1 MNDSNKTAS
10 FRIRR
15 FLLLGLVI
23 SFAVLLSWRAVDLHV
38 VQHDFLKYQGDSRH
52 LRVVKVAA
60 HRGNIT
66 DRDGEPLAVSTPVVS
81 VWANPQELMAERKA
95 VAKLARILNMRV
107 DRINRLI
114 ARHGGREFAYIK
126 RHINPDVADKIQ
138 QADLPGIYT
147 QREYRR
153 YYPAGEV
160 ASHLV
165 GFTNIDDVGQE
176 GVELAYDELLSGTP
190 GSKRVIRAGRG
201 QLVENVESISQ
212 MQPGE
217 DLVLS
222 IDRRLQYLAY
232 RELKAAVKRNKARS
246 GTVVLLDV
254 KTGEV
259 LAMVNQPSFNPN
271 RRKRGG
277 KSRYRNRAVTDVFEP
292 GSTIKPFTIVAAL
305 ESGQY
310 KSNTRINTAPG
321 QLRVGKNTVRD
332 MHDYGMLDVS
342 RVLTKSSN
350 VGASKI
356 ALSLDADQMWSVF
369 RRIGIGEHTG
379 STFPGEV
386 TGVLPVY
393 KRWRQFQQATLSFG
407 YGMSVTALQL
417 ASAYSVLAADG
428 VKRPVSLFKLD
439 KAPEGEQV
447 IRAGVARSVRAMLE
461 TVLGPEGTGRKAR
474 VEGYS
479 VAGKTGT
486 VHKSTAGGYA
496 EDRYISLFAGM
507 APANN
512 PRLVAVVMIDE
523 PRGEDYYGGLV
534 AAPVFSR
541 LMSGALRLLDV
552 PPDRLPV
559 LETRRDGEAQHG

>member
-1 MNDSNKTAS
+1 MNDNSKTTP

-15 FLLLGLVI
+15 FLLLGLVA
-23 SFAVLLSWRAVDLHV
+23 SFAALLSWRAVDLHV
-38 VQHDFLKYQGDSRH
+38 VQHDFLKNQGDTRH

-60 HRGNIT
+60 HRGKIT
-66 DRDGEPLAVSTPVVS
+66 DRDGEPLAISTPVVS
-81 VWANPQELMAERKA
+81 VWANPQELIAERGSI
-95 VAKLARILNMRV
+95 AKLAGILKMRV

-114 ARHGGREFAYIK
+114 ARHGEREFVYIK
-126 RHINPDVADKIQ
+126 RHINPDVAEKIR
-138 QADLPGIYT
+138 QAELPGIYS

-153 YYPAGEV
+153 YYPGGEV

-176 GVELAYDELLSGTP
+176 GIELAYDEQLSGTA

-201 QLVENVESISQ
+201 QLVENVESISR
-212 MQPGE
+212 MQPGK
-217 DLVLS
+217 DMVLS

-246 GTVVLLDV
+246 GSIVLLDV

-271 RRKRGG
+271 RSKRGG
-277 KSRYRNRAVTDVFEP
+277 KARYRNRTVTDVFEP

-310 KSNTRINTAPG
+310 KSNTRINTTPG
-321 QLRVGKNTVRD
+321 RLKVGGNTVRD
-332 MHDYGMLDVS
+332 MHNYGMLDVS

-356 ALSLDADQMWSVF
+356 ALSLEADQMWSVF
-369 RRIGIGEHTG
+369 QRVGIGQTTA
-379 STFPGEV
+379 SSFPGEAS
-386 TGVLPVY
+386 GVLPGY
-393 KRWRQFQQATLSFG
+393 GRWRQFQQATLSFG
-407 YGMSVTALQL
+407 YGMSVTTLQL
-417 ASAYSVLAADG
+417 ASAYAVLAADG
-428 VKRPVSLFKLD
+428 VKYPVSLLKLD
-439 KAPEGEQV
+439 QAPQGEQV
-447 IRAGVARSVRAMLE
+447 IKPEVARSVRAMLE
-461 TVLGPEGTGRKAR
+461 TVLGPDGTGRKAR

-496 EDRYISLFAGM
+496 DDRYVSLFAGM
-507 APANN
+507 APAKN
-512 PRLVAVVMIDE
+512 PRLVVVVMIDE
-523 PRGEDYYGGLV
+523 PGGKDYYGGLV
-534 AAPVFSR
+534 AAPVFAR
-541 LMSGALRLLDV
+541 IMSGALRLLDV
-552 PPDRLPV
+552 PPDQLPV
-559 LETRRDGEAQHG
+559 LETRRNGEAQHG